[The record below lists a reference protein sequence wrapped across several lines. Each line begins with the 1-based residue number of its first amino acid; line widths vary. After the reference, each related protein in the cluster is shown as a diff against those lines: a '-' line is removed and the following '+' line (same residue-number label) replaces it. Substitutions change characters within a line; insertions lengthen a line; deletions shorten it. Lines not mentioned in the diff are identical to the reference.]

1 MASLTQT
8 TNPGIPPPPVCFVS
22 TTRSRTVLVV
32 VVVPV
37 YLPPM
42 TLSPGDCVV
51 CGQEA
56 VAFDPHGLGWCSAHA
71 PLELLCP

>member
-1 MASLTQT
+1 MASPTQT

-22 TTRSRTVLVV
+22 TTRSRTVLV

>member
-1 MASLTQT
+1 MASPIQT
-8 TNPGIPPPPVCFVS
+8 TNPGSLPPPVCFVS
-22 TTRSRTVLVV
+22 TTRSRTVLV